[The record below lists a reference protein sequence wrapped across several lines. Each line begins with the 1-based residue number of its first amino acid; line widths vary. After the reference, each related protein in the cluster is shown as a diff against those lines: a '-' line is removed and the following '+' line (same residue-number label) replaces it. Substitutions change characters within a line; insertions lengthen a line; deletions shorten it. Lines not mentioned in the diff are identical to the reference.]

1 MMFYIEN
8 TDKTARL
15 KMINILFADGFEE
28 VEALTVV
35 DMARRANINVEMISL
50 NDDLFVT
57 GSHGITVKCD
67 KLLNDAQLL
76 EGIVLPGGI
85 PGVPNIE
92 KNELAVKLIK
102 EHNAKGKL
110 VAAICAAPTL
120 LGREGMLSDSVA
132 VCYPDMMGQLI
143 CKEKGNLKVITDKNI
158 ITSQSAGTAME
169 FAFEIIK
176 YLKDENT
183 AENVKKSIYY

>member
-1 MMFYIEN
+1 
-8 TDKTARL
+8 
-15 KMINILFADGFEE
+15 MINILFADGFEE

-35 DMARRANINVEMISL
+35 DMLRRAQIKVDMISL
-50 NDDLFVT
+50 NEDVFVT
-57 GSHGITVKCD
+57 GSHNITVKCD
-67 KLLNDAQLL
+67 KLLKDAVVLD
-76 EGIVLPGGI
+76 GVVLPGGI

-92 KNELAVKLIK
+92 SNKNAIQFVIQHFNE
-102 EHNAKGKL
+102 NKL

-120 LGREGMLSDSVA
+120 LGRAGILSNSKA
-132 VCYPDMMGQLI
+132 VCYPDMMDSLV
-143 CKEKGNLKVITDKNI
+143 CKEKGNERVVADKNV

-176 YLKDENT
+176 YLKDEKT

>member
-1 MMFYIEN
+1 MV
-8 TDKTARL
+8 
-15 KMINILFADGFEE
+15 NILFANGFEE

-35 DMARRANINVEMISL
+35 DMLRRASITVEMISL
-50 NDDLFVT
+50 NEDLFVT
-57 GSHGITVKCD
+57 GSHNITVKCD
-67 KLLNDAQLL
+67 KLLKDAEILDAV
-76 EGIVLPGGI
+76 VLPGGI

-92 KNELAVKLIK
+92 QNNKAVELI
-102 EHNAKGKL
+102 NAHYNNKKL

-120 LGREGMLSDSVA
+120 LGRAGILADKKA
-132 VCYPDMMGQLI
+132 VCYPDLMDTLV
-143 CKEKGNLKVITDKNI
+143 CKEKANERVVEDGNV

>member
-1 MMFYIEN
+1 
-8 TDKTARL
+8 
-15 KMINILFADGFEE
+15 MINILFANGFEE

-35 DMARRANINVEMISL
+35 DMARRAKIEVEMISL
-50 NDDLFVT
+50 NDDLYVT
-57 GSHGITVKCD
+57 GSHNIIVKCD
-67 KLLNDAQLL
+67 KLLKDAVLL
-76 EGIVLPGGI
+76 DGIVLPGGI

-92 KNELAVKLIK
+92 SNKDAVELIK
-102 EHNAKGKL
+102 KHYSEGKL

-120 LGREGMLSDSVA
+120 LGRAGILSDKKA
-132 VCYPDMMGQLI
+132 VCYPDMMEQLI
-143 CKEKGNLKVITDKNI
+143 CKEKMNVKSVKDKNI
-158 ITSQSAGTAME
+158 ITSQSAGTAMD